1 MRFVDSNIFIYL
13 MASDP
18 KYGTTAG
25 KILER
30 IEEKESAVTS
40 TLVISQVSAYLKWK
54 KRVDVIPSFLE
65 FLQSLPNLSKMET
78 SFSDFVEAKK
88 MQHLHW
94 SHWDDFVI
102 ASQMKRSN
110 IAEIYSNDSDFD
122 SISGIERFFE

>member
-1 MRFVDSNIFIYL
+1 

-25 KILER
+25 KILKR
-30 IEEKESAVTS
+30 IEAEETAVTS

-54 KRVDVIPSFLE
+54 KRADVIPSFLD

-78 SFSDFVEAKK
+78 SFSDFVEARKT
-88 MQHLHW
+88 QHGHW
-94 SHWDDFVI
+94 LRWDDFII
-102 ASQMKRSN
+102 AAQMKRQN
-110 IAEIYSNDSDFD
+110 IGEIYSNDSDFD